1 MELFAHQHFV
11 KDKDNMV
18 FVPLLGLGCVDLVV
32 LNKKTGDI
40 RLYDVKFASK
50 RLSDYKWQRENRIT
64 TRVGDL
70 IGRKLKPLQK
80 KLGVEL
86 IYFDEKGKIYEK
98 KKPKAYRIKK

>member
-64 TRVGDL
+64 TRVGD
-70 IGRKLKPLQK
+70 
-80 KLGVEL
+80 
-86 IYFDEKGKIYEK
+86 
-98 KKPKAYRIKK
+98 